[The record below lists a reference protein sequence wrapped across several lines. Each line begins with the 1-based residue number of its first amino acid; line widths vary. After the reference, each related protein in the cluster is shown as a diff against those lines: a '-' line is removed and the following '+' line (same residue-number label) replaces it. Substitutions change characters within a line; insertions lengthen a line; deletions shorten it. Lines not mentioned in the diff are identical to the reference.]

1 MAAMASRLTGR
12 GIQFSAYTRE
22 RIINLMEQGYNCHQ
36 IRDFLL
42 NDDNLSVSLGGIYKF
57 VRKMKKSQMPKHER
71 LRDKKH
77 TGRPSS
83 LKNFQLEQ
91 IKKLI
96 DQTISKNPEVTAREL
111 QREAEQMGFA
121 ISLTAVKN
129 IR

>member
-22 RIINLMEQGYNCHQ
+22 RIINLMEKGYNCHQ
-36 IRDFLL
+36 IHDFLL
-42 NDDNLSVSLGGIYKF
+42 NDDHLSVSLGGIYKF

-96 DQTISKNPEVTAREL
+96 DQTIRKIRKL
-111 QREAEQMGFA
+111 Q
-121 ISLTAVKN
+121 
-129 IR
+129 